1 MNAIQL
7 IVIGLVMALAVGYLL
22 YRRSRS
28 KASDSLDLPPPNIGD
43 LVDYTS
49 GEPIEPTSLADRFK
63 ALSLPGRILVGV
75 LPLLLLGLGA
85 LLVFNVFLRT
95 PPPPPAPP
103 PILTL
108 TKADL
113 VNPTTISVAA
123 QTENIPDG
131 TELGLELLA
140 NDQPVEWF
148 DDTTITGQV
157 ISSTLDMRVSRSD
170 DAPPVDC
177 SQSFDIRLS
186 GSVNGVPVTAVRE
199 FFVPPLFRDEFC
211 APAVAEVPTRTPR
224 PTAIPITPTATPAT
238 DPEPDIPVLVPADP
252 EPGVSVAVGNGGNV
266 RATPSGEGE
275 LVTQIALGDPVE
287 VLGRLADSS
296 WFRIRTADGSEG
308 WTFSAALNPPAD
320 VIEQVPVLDASGVAQ
335 APPAAPADPT
345 ATATPEAA
353 APDNNSSDPATTPTE
368 APNDDGIVQVQVGN
382 GGNVRSAPSGTGE
395 LLTQI
400 VLGQTVEVLGRLADN
415 SWFRIRTPD
424 GTEGWTSNGAL
435 NPPADVLERI
445 PILTATG
452 EQESPPV
459 AAAPEPTATPAIT
472 AADLPDAA
480 ERTVVVFNS
489 GQLHQ
494 EPSFDAPPA
503 GDDLT
508 TGETVELLAKTGDEE
523 WFKVRTTRSEVGW
536 AHNTVITV
544 PPELA
549 LLMPIENPL

>member
-1 MNAIQL
+1 MNATQL
-7 IVIGLVMALAVGYLL
+7 IVIGLVLVIAIGYLL

-49 GEPIEPTSLADRFK
+49 GEPTEPTSLADRFQ
-63 ALSLPGRILVGV
+63 ALSLPGKILVGL
-75 LPLLLLGLGA
+75 LPLVLLGAVA

-95 PPPPPAPP
+95 PPPPPPPP
-103 PILTL
+103 PILTV

-131 TELGLELLA
+131 TELRLELLA

-148 DDTTITGQV
+148 DAASNTGQV
-157 ISSTLDMRVSRSD
+157 TGGMLDMRVTRSD
-170 DAPPVDC
+170 DAQPVDC
-177 SQSFDIRLS
+177 SQSFDVRLS
-186 GSVNGVPVTAVRE
+186 GSVNGVPVTGVRE

-211 APAVAEVPTRTPR
+211 APVVAEVPTRTPR
-224 PTAIPITPTATPAT
+224 PTAIPVTPTATPAT
-238 DPEPDIPVLVPADP
+238 DPEPEIPVLVPTTP
-252 EPGVSVAVGNGGNV
+252 EPGVRVTVGNGGNV

-275 LVTQIALGDPVE
+275 LVTQIALGDTVE

-320 VIEQVPVLDASGVAQ
+320 VIEQIPVLDASGVAQ
-335 APPAAPADPT
+335 APPAAPANPT

-353 APDNNSSDPATTPTE
+353 APDNDSSDPAATPTE
-368 APNDDGIVQVQVGN
+368 DPNDDGIVQVQVGN
-382 GGNVRSAPSGTGE
+382 GGNVRAAPSSTGE

-424 GTEGWTSNGAL
+424 GIEGWTSNSAL
-435 NPPADVLERI
+435 SPPADVLERI

-459 AAAPEPTATPAIT
+459 AAAPAPTATPAIT
-472 AADLPDAA
+472 PADLPDAA
-480 ERTVVVFNS
+480 ERTVVVFSS

-503 GDDLT
+503 GDELT

-536 AHNTVITV
+536 VHNTVITV

-549 LLMPIENPL
+549 VLMPIENPL

>member
-1 MNAIQL
+1 MNATQL
-7 IVIGLVMALAVGYLL
+7 IVIGLVIVLAIGYLL

-49 GEPIEPTSLADRFK
+49 GEPIEPTSLADRFRN
-63 ALSLPGRILVGV
+63 LSLPGKILVGLV
-75 LPLLLLGLGA
+75 PLLLVGVGT

-95 PPPPPAPP
+95 PPPPPPP
-103 PILTL
+103 PPVLTV

-131 TELGLELLA
+131 TELRLELLA

-148 DDTTITGQV
+148 DDTAITGRV
-157 ISSTLDMRVSRSD
+157 MSSTLDMRVSRSD

-177 SQSFDIRLS
+177 SQNFDVRLS
-186 GSVNGVPVTAVRE
+186 GSVNGVPITGVRE

-224 PTAIPITPTATPAT
+224 PTAIPVTPTATPTT
-238 DPEPDIPVLVPADP
+238 DPDLDIPVLVPTDP
-252 EPGVSVAVGNGGNV
+252 EPSVSVAVGNGGNV

-275 LVTQIALGDPVE
+275 LVTQIALGDTVE

-296 WFRIRTADGSEG
+296 WFRIRTADGTEG
-308 WTFSAALNPPAD
+308 WTSAGALNPPAD
-320 VIEQVPVLDASGVAQ
+320 VIEQIPVLDTSGVAQ
-335 APPAAPADPT
+335 APTATPVNPT
-345 ATATPEAA
+345 ATATPEADTNA
-353 APDNNSSDPATTPTE
+353 
-368 APNDDGIVQVQVGN
+368 DGVVLVQVGN
-382 GGNVRSAPSGTGE
+382 GGNVRAAPSGTGE

-459 AAAPEPTATPAIT
+459 AAAPAPTATATPAIT
-472 AADLPDAA
+472 PADLPDAA

-489 GQLHQ
+489 GQLQQ
-494 EPSFDAPPA
+494 EPRFDAPPA
-503 GDDLT
+503 GNDLT

-536 AHNTVITV
+536 VHNTIVTV

-549 LLMPIENPL
+549 VLMPIEDPL